1 MALFCDSLFGVT
13 AAVVVV
19 LVVVVVVDDG
29 KGTTSNAVP
38 AISCLVQ
45 NFFYCSLPFTLC

>member
-19 LVVVVVVDDG
+19 VVVVVVVDG

-45 NFFYCSLPFTLC
+45 IFFYCSLPFTLC